1 MTNNKAKNNTYTIP
15 LLNDY
20 HTHTSFYMAMRKFI
34 NIRDIRDFDK
44 AYEAISK
51 LDDDINVVLGWSFG
65 NQNRDKIEKLS
76 PTILCDGS
84 LHLIIMNQ
92 KAKDLLI
99 DRFPEIVKN
108 IEDIEWLEHNIYSV
122 LKFLPQIAPVN
133 DNDVHE
139 FFEYMLK
146 ENQIYSMED
155 LLLPNTDYIDMYER
169 TGYADR
175 LKFWIDIKSYKNLS
189 EKYKSKISGFKI
201 FLDGAISPG
210 TAAINGYCNP
220 EFDGGMKLYTNEGL
234 IDDLKYAEKEGK
246 SVAAHALGEI
256 AIEQL
261 VDIIEK
267 ENIKLP
273 CMRIEHAQY
282 ISLDVAKRC
291 KKLGI
296 TLSMQVCFSE
306 ESILFKGKLKDETL
320 KKNNPFRML
329 IDKAGFIPGKDLLF
343 GSDGMPHGAKSA
355 LNNAF
360 FPPVDNQILTVD
372 EFVKGYCINT
382 TEPGNISFDINNGK
396 VENIITC

>member
-1 MTNNKAKNNTYTIP
+1 MKKINSIP

-34 NIRDIRDFDK
+34 NVRDIRDFDK
-44 AYEAISK
+44 AYEVISK
-51 LDDDINVVLGWSFG
+51 LDDKINVVLGWSFG
-65 NQNRDKIEKLS
+65 YKNREKIEKLG

-92 KAKDLLI
+92 KAKDSLK
-99 DRFPEIVKN
+99 DHFPEIVSN

-139 FFEYMLK
+139 FFDYMLK

-169 TGYADR
+169 TGYDDR
-175 LKFWIDIKSYKNLS
+175 LKYWIDIKSYKTLP

-210 TAAINGYCNP
+210 TAAINGYCNT
-220 EFDGGMKLYTNEGL
+220 EFDGGMKLYTDEGL
-234 IDDLKYAEKEGK
+234 AADLKYAEAEGK

-261 VDIIEK
+261 VDIVEK

-273 CMRIEHAQY
+273 CLRIEHAQY

-306 ESILFKGKLKDETL
+306 ESVLFKGKLTDECL
-320 KKNNPFRML
+320 LKNNPFRML
-329 IDKAGFIPGKDLLF
+329 IDEAGYLPGEDLLF

-355 LNNAF
+355 LNNAL
-360 FPPVDNQILTVD
+360 FPPVENQKLTLD
-372 EFVKGYCINT
+372 EFVKGYCLDT
-382 TEPGNISFDINNGK
+382 TEHGSINFEIEDNKVVNIVSCK
-396 VENIITC
+396 

>member
-1 MTNNKAKNNTYTIP
+1 MKKTYSIP

-44 AYEAISK
+44 AYEVISK
-51 LDDDINVVLGWSFG
+51 LNDKINVVLGWSFG
-65 NQNRDKIEKLS
+65 NQNRDKIEELS
-76 PTILCDGS
+76 ATILCDGS

-99 DRFPEIVKN
+99 DQFPEIVSN
-108 IEDIEWLEHNIYSV
+108 IENIEWLEHNIYSV
-122 LKFLPQIAPVN
+122 LKFLPQIAPVD

-139 FFEYMLK
+139 FFDYMLK

-169 TGYADR
+169 TGYDDR
-175 LKFWIDIKSYKNLS
+175 LKYWIDIKSYKTLP
-189 EKYKSKISGFKI
+189 EKYKAKISGFKI

-220 EFDGGMKLYTNEGL
+220 EFDGGMKLYTDEDL
-234 IDDLKYAEKEGK
+234 TADLKHAEKENK
-246 SVAAHALGEI
+246 SVAAHALGEL

-273 CMRIEHAQY
+273 CLRIEHAQY
-282 ISLDVAKRC
+282 ISLAVAKRC
-291 KKLGI
+291 KKLEI

-306 ESILFKGKLKDETL
+306 ESVLFKGKLTDECL
-320 KKNNPFRML
+320 LKNNPFRML
-329 IDKAGFIPGKDLLF
+329 IDEAGFEPGKDLLF

-360 FPPVDNQILTVD
+360 FPPVKNQVLTQD
-372 EFVKGYCINT
+372 EFIKGYCLKSAEHGSINY
-382 TEPGNISFDINNGK
+382 EIENNKVVNI
-396 VENIITC
+396 VTCL

>member
-1 MTNNKAKNNTYTIP
+1 MTKINSIP

-34 NIRDIRDFDK
+34 NVRDIRDFDK
-44 AYEAISK
+44 AYEVISK
-51 LDDDINVVLGWSFG
+51 LDDEINVVLGWSFG
-65 NQNRDKIEKLS
+65 YQNRKKIEALS

-92 KAKDLLI
+92 KAKDLLMSQ
-99 DRFPEIVKN
+99 FPEIVSN
-108 IEDIEWLEHNIYSV
+108 IENIEWLEHNIYSV
-122 LKFLPQIAPVN
+122 IKFLPQLAPVE
-133 DNDVHE
+133 DKDVHE
-139 FFEYMLK
+139 FFDYMLK

-155 LLLPNTDYIDMYER
+155 LLIPNTDYIDMYER
-169 TGYADR
+169 TGYSNR
-175 LKFWIDIKSYKNLS
+175 LKYWIDIKSYKTLS
-189 EKYKSKISGFKI
+189 DKYKSKISGFKI

-220 EFDGGMKLYTNEGL
+220 EFDGGMKLYTDEDL
-234 IDDLKYAEKEGK
+234 TADLKYAEAEGK
-246 SVAAHALGEI
+246 AVAAHALGEI

-261 VDIIEK
+261 VDIVEK

-273 CMRIEHAQY
+273 CLRIEHAQY
-282 ISLDVAKRC
+282 ISLEVAKRC

-306 ESILFKGKLKDETL
+306 ESELFKGKLTDECL
-320 KKNNPFRML
+320 QKNNPFRML
-329 IDKAGFIPGKDLLF
+329 IDEAGFEPGKDLLF

-360 FPPVDNQILTVD
+360 FPPVENQILTQE
-372 EFVKGYCINT
+372 EFVKGYCLSSTEHGTINY
-382 TEPGNISFDINNGK
+382 EIENNKVVNI
-396 VENIITC
+396 VTC